1 MNNDERSAD
10 IIKALAPVLE
20 KLQQDAAAKAV
31 HNFASLLK
39 QKQEPL
45 DDYDEISIGSLNKD
59 IDQVLEQVLSGL
71 PMADKAVLPIRDVIR
86 SMLRAD
92 TDNCEVTDTVGNTS
106 VTVDITITKIMN
118 GDIVVY
124 DANDETIGGL
134 CGDEEN

>member
-1 MNNDERSAD
+1 MTRT
-10 IIKALAPVLE
+10 
-20 KLQQDAAAKAV
+20 
-31 HNFASLLK
+31 
-39 QKQEPL
+39 
-45 DDYDEISIGSLNKD
+45 LNKD